1 MTDGSITAVFNQL
14 ENDLPQKLSFELTRF
29 AQDDAF
35 LHLAAL
41 QDRRRAALRAYF
53 AQRGLTRVILGGYI
67 DAFDAQLPGCTVEY
81 LEKRFFADPDQAVR
95 ARKRDFLEGAVV
107 IMNNIA
113 VGRDRAEF
121 VDFHAR
127 CDRTIFVMWDM
138 DNHHWHKLSPFLA
151 AHGDVYAPG
160 NHENLYTLTR
170 YNWATVGPVYCA
182 TIQWSRRFLTDNLDR
197 MITADRSNAPLGR
210 HAWYADFPHRNRVVS
225 TLSRHYPSIGFT
237 EGNFHGRT
245 PQERLEEWCSHKLHW
260 IAPVL
265 NDVPIRIFD
274 ALITGGIPIV
284 PASMR
289 FLPPIRDIDRA
300 HILFSTPD
308 DLLDPRPLVERGNA
322 MFDAGGADGI
332 VTRHR
337 YALENHHGDQRI
349 AQLMDIVREL
359 FA

>member
-14 ENDLPQKLSFELTRF
+14 ENDLPRKLSFELTRF
-29 AQDDAF
+29 GQGDAF

-67 DAFDAQLPGCTVEY
+67 DNFDAQLPGCTVEY
-81 LEKRFFADPDQAVR
+81 VEKRFFADPDPAVR
-95 ARKRDFLEGAVV
+95 ARKRAFLEGAVV
-107 IMNNIA
+107 IMNNNV

-127 CDRTIFVMWDM
+127 CDRTIFVAWDM

-151 AHGDVYAPG
+151 AHSDVYAPAH
-160 NHENLYTLTR
+160 HENLYTLTR
-170 YNWATVGPVYCA
+170 YNWATVGPVYCS
-182 TIQWSRRFLTDNLDR
+182 TIQWSRRFLADNLDR
-197 MITADRSNAPLGR
+197 MITAHRSNAPLGR
-210 HAWYADFPHRNRVVS
+210 HVRYADFPYRNHVVG
-225 TLSRHYPSIGFT
+225 TLSRYYPSIGFT
-237 EGNFHGRT
+237 EGSFHGRT

-265 NDVPIRIFD
+265 NDVPIRVFD

-322 MFDAGGADGI
+322 MFDAGGAGGI

-337 YALENHHGDQRI
+337 YAMENHHGDQRI